1 MIGAGVEPGT
11 VSIDENPNISP
22 RYSTCPDPANAA
34 RSTSTYSR
42 VWWAGRAYSR
52 PCMLS
57 MTTGCDGPMPS
68 TSRPS
73 VAAWVDIACCAM
85 ASGWRGYVGITAV
98 PSSMRLVT

>member
-22 RYSTCPDPANAA
+22 RYSTCPEPANAA

-42 VWWAGRAYSR
+42 VWCAGRAYSS

-68 TSRPS
+68 TRRPL
-73 VAAWVDIACCAM
+73 VAAWVDIACWAIAIGC
-85 ASGWRGYVGITAV
+85 RG
-98 PSSMRLVT
+98 